1 MPYECLLLPTGMEDA
16 GYSGARRAQTT
27 AAQVNESTA
36 ADEPRCK
43 AVCKLVRADC
53 HSARG
58 RRRSQEP
65 GQLGHSLDWGTCQPK
80 TQYPRSAWSER
91 RGDSVL
97 RPEKRKFRMQVS
109 SVVYEK
115 NAQS

>member
-43 AVCKLVRADC
+43 VVCKLVRADC
-53 HSARG
+53 RSARG

-65 GQLGHSLDWGTCQPK
+65 GQLAHRWDGTCQLFCKQTPEV
-80 TQYPRSAWSER
+80 ER
-91 RGDSVL
+91 RSETIRHITRQDL
-97 RPEKRKFRMQVS
+97 QVS
-109 SVVYEK
+109 YELL
-115 NAQS
+115 